1 MARTLSGRG
10 WPSSVLVYGAIIL
23 FAVGSTEAEGGPEQL
38 AYDVATGTLTA
49 AVQTSPASELLLILS
64 EAAALRVRVR
74 GDVGRV
80 RAQTFADLPL
90 DEAIKRLFRGPD
102 RSLMMLYDQA
112 PDGGQRLAEVRL
124 SARAAR
130 TPQTLADDAP
140 AQLAAAPPVAMP
152 PPPPMHLRLP
162 PPPPPPRRR

>member
-1 MARTLSGRG
+1 MVTIAVLMAAVIGSAKLAS
-10 WPSSVLVYGAIIL
+10 
-23 FAVGSTEAEGGPEQL
+23 FAVADAQDAFRVDYDREQVSLSATVST
-38 AYDVATGTLTA
+38 VAADNLLVVIADA
-49 AVQTSPASELLLILS
+49 AGI
-64 EAAALRVRVR
+64 RVRVR
-74 GDVGRV
+74 GEVGTV
-80 RAQTFADLPL
+80 RAQSFDGLPL
-90 DEAIKRLFRGPD
+90 DVAIQRLFRSPD
-102 RSLMMLYDQA
+102 RSLVMLYKPA

-162 PPPPPPRRR
+162 PPPPPPGIR